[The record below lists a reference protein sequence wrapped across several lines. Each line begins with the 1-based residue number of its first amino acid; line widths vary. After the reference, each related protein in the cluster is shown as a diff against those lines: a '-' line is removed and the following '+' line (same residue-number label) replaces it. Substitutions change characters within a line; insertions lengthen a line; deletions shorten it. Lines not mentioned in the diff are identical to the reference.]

1 MKLID
6 GRQTSTVGKSYKY
19 RFCQTLYP
27 LAWCESIKEKPYK
40 VGVGFLK
47 VGVHLDVMIV
57 IVIISE
63 SLTPVMMSQ
72 NCG

>member
-1 MKLID
+1 MDKHSVT
-6 GRQTSTVGKSYKY
+6 R
-19 RFCQTLYP
+19 
-27 LAWCESIKEKPYK
+27 KEKPYK
-40 VGVGFLK
+40 VGVGFFK